1 MYHQLK
7 KIKINDDYQW
17 ISVRTNCKNNP
28 LLLYIHG
35 GPGTPEL
42 PFFKHYHQLLEDHFM
57 VVNWDQRC
65 AGKSF
70 SIPVKKEKM
79 NISQFVRDLHELT
92 KSLCDLYNKDKIII
106 MGKSWGTVIGLIAVS
121 KYPNLFHAYIGV
133 SQLTHVMKTEQMMFD
148 FALQQAKKND
158 DTRTVTQLKTL
169 SKSGPH
175 QEWNY
180 YKNGLLSRMKV
191 YYLVKKFGGIHHNIT
206 STDHQ
211 FEQLIDLLSALHPE
225 YNLIDLIKYFFGNL
239 FSVLLLNNELLQV
252 NLFEQVKEVNVPVY
266 FLSGTYDMNCPA
278 SLVKD
283 YYQSI
288 KAPKKQLIWF
298 DNSAHSPNREE
309 NKKFNETLIKIKKD
323 IFESS

>member
-17 ISVRTNCKNNP
+17 ISVRTNCIDYP

-42 PFFKHYHQLLEDHFM
+42 SFFKLYHQVLEDHFI

-70 SIPVKKEKM
+70 SIPINKKKM
-79 NISQFVRDLHELT
+79 NISQFVSDLYELT
-92 KSLCDLYNKDKIII
+92 ISLCNLYNKDKIII
-106 MGKSWGTVIGLIAVS
+106 MGKSWGTAIGLITVS

-158 DTRTVTQLKTL
+158 DIRTVTQLNRL
-169 SKSGPH
+169 LKSESH

-180 YKNGLLSRMKV
+180 YEKGLLSRMKV
-191 YYLVKKFGGIHHNIT
+191 YYLVKKFGGIQHDIT
-206 STDHQ
+206 SNQHQ
-211 FEQLIDLLSALHPE
+211 FEKLINILSTIHPE

-239 FSVLLLNNELLQV
+239 FSVLLLNNELLQL
-252 NLFEQVKEVNVPVY
+252 NLFEQVKEVKVPVY
-266 FLSGTYDMNCPA
+266 FLSGKYDMNCPS
-278 SLVKD
+278 SLVEQ
-283 YYQSI
+283 YYHFI

-298 DNSAHSPNREE
+298 DHSAHSPNREE
-309 NKKFNETLIKIKKD
+309 NKKFNETIIKIKKY
-323 IFESS
+323 IY